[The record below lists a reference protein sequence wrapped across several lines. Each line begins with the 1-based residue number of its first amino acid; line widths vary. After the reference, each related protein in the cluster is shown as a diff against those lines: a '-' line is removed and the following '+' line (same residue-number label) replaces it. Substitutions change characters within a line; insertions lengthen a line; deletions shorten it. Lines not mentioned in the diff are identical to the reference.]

1 MFSKNSYLH
10 PQATSSSSS
19 SYPRGSYDLNSV
31 EFLLHHHPE
40 LFSGHY
46 LSTAAAATSNSP
58 LIHSAALMLNQDTT
72 AIFPNGDP
80 SSAAA
85 NTHQR
90 KQTVKKDRHSKI
102 FTAQGPRDRRVRLS
116 IGIARKFFDLQEM
129 LGFDKPSKTLDWL
142 LTKSKAAIKDLVQM
156 KHNAAASCSKSTSSP
171 SSDCELVI
179 SSESNAAADPFEIE
193 AADTKR
199 KCVKES
205 RAKARARARERTR
218 EKMCFKNNNLCCS
231 DLNPLVPIH
240 FRNNNNSNNNNNNQ
254 VGFFQSTHGGAGG
267 QDLVQESSVVK
278 RKMKNPSFF
287 GALQQNVFVSRDS
300 SSNYGGPSPN
310 NTNAAENW
318 DFFASQSN
326 LCAILDQH
334 KFINS
339 SNM

>member
-218 EKMCFKNNNLCCS
+218 
-231 DLNPLVPIH
+231 
-240 FRNNNNSNNNNNNQ
+240 
-254 VGFFQSTHGGAGG
+254 G

-339 SNM
+339 SSNM

>member
-46 LSTAAAATSNSP
+46 LTTAGANSP

-72 AIFPNGDP
+72 AMFPNGNP

-85 NTHQR
+85 ASTLQR

-179 SSESNAAADPFEIE
+179 SSESNAAADPFEIG

-218 EKMCFKNNNLCCS
+218 EKMTFKNNNLCCS

-240 FRNNNNSNNNNNNQ
+240 FRNNTNTNNNQ
-254 VGFFQSTHGGAGG
+254 VGYFQSTHGGAGG

-287 GALQQNVFVSRDS
+287 GAFQQNVFVSRDS
-300 SSNYGGPSPN
+300 SSNYGGPSAN
-310 NTNAAENW
+310 NNNAPENW

-339 SNM
+339 SSNM

>member
-218 EKMCFKNNNLCCS
+218 
-231 DLNPLVPIH
+231 
-240 FRNNNNSNNNNNNQ
+240 
-254 VGFFQSTHGGAGG
+254 G